1 MVMYCAYSSGQATHL
16 KPAVASAMTSS
27 ATKIHDDLDSSDSV
41 DVKNGLTYIDWTP
54 DTRDTE

>member
-1 MVMYCAYSSGQATHL
+1 MSCYCCNENIVINI

>member
-1 MVMYCAYSSGQATHL
+1 MSEFTKFIR

>member
-1 MVMYCAYSSGQATHL
+1 MCLNAHCGV